1 MMAKPLI
8 HARNSM
14 KRYGGSVDDYLEIH
28 NFMDSTKSALPD
40 VRHRAILHSSFG
52 IFLVE
57 RSFGIYLTNTDGKQ
71 VSIRSIAEDHVR
83 EDLGFI
89 PTMEKWFGTMQI
101 EDWMQSPV
109 VKTKYFIAMEI
120 GND

>member
-28 NFMDSTKSALPD
+28 HFMDSTKAALPD

-57 RSFGIYLTNTDGKQ
+57 RLFGIYLTNTDGKQ
-71 VSIRSIAEDHVR
+71 VSTRSIAEDHVR

-101 EDWMQSPV
+101 EDWMQGPV
-109 VKTKYFIAMEI
+109 VKSKHFIAMEN